1 MKYTKFDFEYGTLE
15 EDLETY
21 DYVRLPYENSGK
33 TKVLFVLDHVP
44 SEDLKSGRLLSGV
57 TGDLLNSLIR
67 ATKKLYDAN
76 TVSFSWLACCANAF
90 RTYGKSAE
98 FRAQAETEFKKRLTH
113 IILKYQPDYVVA
125 FGQTSMRILLGDKLV
140 QAESGKLKYSYWLGV
155 PVEREFKKGSAT
167 HKTKVVSNISLNDIV
182 QGDSGEAGLL
192 GYMCKCLTPI
202 FGRGYFLDSSKL
214 MHKGCTVVDTLEKF
228 DKLMD
233 YMCSQKAVAID
244 TEAKNLHK
252 ITNQLFTV
260 QMACTSE
267 RAYLIPVS
275 HKDSPFTQK
284 EIKHICARFQR
295 FFEGENENDYHI
307 YTNAKFDLTLFRSS
321 CNVRYFKNPVWD
333 ILGGEFGLDENLKSL
348 DLAIGEYYY
357 SLGNLSVQ
365 YGFEGYLNAEFSK
378 QHRANFA
385 SADLTDPSVI
395 EYCGYDV
402 CVPFAIHE
410 LQKKRGRDSKYAG
423 FCDVVLN
430 EISDTIHAFSK
441 MEHTGAGLDVN
452 YLFYLK
458 TDESPIEAE
467 IDNMLN
473 ALLKTEASRKANKLL
488 AAKSNIPTES
498 MFGSMHQT
506 AMVFRLNKPEHRR
519 TFFFDVLKLKPLAV
533 GKSGV
538 GKIDKAF
545 QQAYAHVPEVAQFTA
560 LEKAKKLRNAY
571 VNSFITMLGE
581 NEDLQKDHRIRPDYG
596 YLTVVTHRGSARNP
610 NLQQVPAH
618 SALGKHIKRLFV
630 SRPGTLYIK
639 VDYRVHEV
647 RGWGLISYDNA
658 VAEVFAAAKKL
669 RDAYRL
675 NPTPELAK
683 RIKVEA
689 DVHIQNVMIFFVK
702 TLDQINSM
710 AAGDLKKLR
719 NAVKGII
726 FGFIYGM
733 GTKTMASNIGQELD
747 FTEKLL
753 ATFAKRFPKAVK
765 WSKGVKTFARENWF
779 VEAPT
784 KIRRHLWGYMLPP
797 SMEQA
802 SQIAAQNDRQAGN
815 APIQGMCSKFMM
827 NGIRVLDQLCFKQLL
842 KDPAFQL
849 YISNSV
855 HDSLENEVGY
865 ANFIRGLRMIEWAL
879 TDGVKSAVRAR
890 YGFELVSDLEIDFEI
905 GAALSETE
913 AWDFSVHQL
922 DRLVMDSLLFQRNK
936 LGHTLNVAH
945 AYSLVFSK
953 KALSEDAPNWMK
965 TQIKNLGYKFEL
977 TEKSYISEIL
987 KRGKAKI
994 ADAEALEK
1002 NDDNA
1007 KRIKELMSEGK
1018 DLIDYAREL
1027 NGYRHEYC

>member
-1 MKYTKFDFEYGTLE
+1 MKYTNFEFEYRTDD

-21 DYVRLPYENSGK
+21 DYVKLPYEDAGK

-57 TGDLLNSLIR
+57 TGDLLNALVR
-67 ATKKLYDAN
+67 HTKRLYKAGS
-76 TVSFSWLACCANAF
+76 VSFSWLACCANAF
-90 RTYGKSAE
+90 RTYGKSNE
-98 FRAQAETEFKKRLTH
+98 FRAQAEAEFKRRIAH
-113 IILKYQPDYVVA
+113 VVLKYKPDYVVA
-125 FGQTSMRILLGDKLV
+125 FGQTSMRVTLAERLV
-140 QAESGKLKYSYWLGV
+140 QSENGRLKYSYWLGV
-155 PVEREFKKGSAT
+155 PIDKTFSKGAVSHT
-167 HKTKVVSNISLNDIV
+167 CKVVSNISLNTIV
-182 QGDSGEAGLL
+182 QGDSGEASLL
-192 GYMCKCLTPI
+192 GYMCKCLAPV
-202 FGRGYFLDSSKL
+202 FGRGYFVDQSKI
-214 MHKGCTVVDTLEKF
+214 MHKGCTVVDTIDKF
-228 DKLMD
+228 DKLLD
-233 YMCSQKAVAID
+233 VAATKPALAID

-260 QMACTSE
+260 QFAWSEE
-267 RAYLIPVS
+267 RAFLVPVS
-275 HKDSPFTQK
+275 HKDSPFTHR
-284 EIKHICARFQR
+284 EITHIYDRLR
-295 FFEGENENDYHI
+295 DFFEGSNDNNYHI

-321 CNVRYFKNPVWD
+321 CGVRYFKNPVWD
-333 ILGGEFGLDENLKSL
+333 ILGGEFATDESLKSL

-357 SLGNLSVQ
+357 SLGNLAMQ
-365 YGFEGYLNAEFSK
+365 YGFDGYLEAEFSK

-385 SADLTDPSVI
+385 SADLTDPGVI
-395 EYCGYDV
+395 RYCGLDV
-402 CVPFAIHE
+402 CVPFSIHN
-410 LQKKRGRDSKYAG
+410 LQKRRNADSGYTN
-423 FCDVVLN
+423 FSDVVLN
-430 EISDTIHAFSK
+430 EIGDTIHAFSK
-441 MEHTGAGLDVN
+441 MEHTGAGLDVD

-458 TDESPIEAE
+458 TDESPIAAE
-467 IDNMLN
+467 IDKMFN
-473 ALLKTEASRKANKLL
+473 ALMSTPAADKANKLL
-488 AAKSNIPTES
+488 SDKYNIPTTS
-498 MFGSMHQT
+498 IFGDMYKSER
-506 AMVFRLNKPEHRR
+506 VFKLNKPEHRR

-538 GKIDKAF
+538 GKIDKTF
-545 QQAYAHVPEVAQFTA
+545 QQTYSNVPEVAQFTA

-571 VNSFITMLGE
+571 VNSFITLLGQS
-581 NEDLQKDHRIRPDYG
+581 EDLQKDHRIRPDYG
-596 YLTVVTHRGSARNP
+596 YLSVVTHRTAARNP

-630 SRPGTLYIK
+630 ARPGTLYIK

-669 RDAYRL
+669 RDEYRL

-702 TLDQINSM
+702 TLKEINTM

-733 GTKTMASNIGQELD
+733 GTKTMAANIGQELE

-753 ATFAKRFPKAVK
+753 ATFAKRFPKAVR
-765 WSKGVKTFARENWF
+765 WSKGIKKFAKEHCY

-784 KIRRHLWGYMLPP
+784 KIRRHLWGYLLP
-797 SMEQA
+797 SSFEHA

-827 NGIRVLDQLCFKQLL
+827 NGIRILDRLCFVQSRKR
-842 KDPAFQL
+842 KNFQL
-849 YISNSV
+849 HISNSV

-865 ANFIRGLRMIEWAL
+865 ANFLLGLRMIEWAL
-879 TDGVKSAVRAR
+879 TDGVRDVVRAR

-936 LGHTLNVAH
+936 LGHTVNVAK
-945 AYSLVFSK
+945 AYSIVFSER
-953 KALSEDAPNWMK
+953 ALSEDAPEWMR
-965 TQIKNLGYKFEL
+965 TQIKNLDYTFNL
-977 TEKSYISEIL
+977 TEKAYISEIYN
-987 KRGKAKI
+987 KGKSKL
-994 ADAEALEK
+994 LEGSK
-1002 NDDNA
+1002 VEKTEDNE
-1007 KRIKELMSEGK
+1007 KRIKELQSEGN
-1018 DLIDYAREL
+1018 DLLAYAEEL
-1027 NGYRHEYC
+1027 KAYSK